1 MIRTTPRHTRIAS
14 IGDLA
19 KASLRVQVL
28 FIVTLILAI
37 VMLVL
42 CYWVVN
48 SLITLASHGA
58 RSHFQQL
65 AYNLHG
71 QESFLARTTRNDAV
85 RLNLA
90 LPQGAPASFELIDS
104 DATTNTYEGQ
114 GDNLAMPYI
123 IKVNRSDAAGGS
135 DYSRRLHVVAA
146 GLASLYGTS
155 RSTWQQPGMQ
165 AFLLDL
171 NSQVSI
177 SVPCSEDSV
186 TDDAHRWWR
195 CPLSANRVRELI
207 YTQTAQ
213 ASPEGARW
221 IRVNLPGNGEDRIG
235 YIVYSPIDLPDA
247 LWLPGTVKRDLVVA
261 TFIEMRDVYAGDPA
275 YGRVYF
281 QDLGTTPGTV
291 PPSAPEQEH
300 GALEDVQSRVRFG
313 LDGAHIDT
321 WCEDGW
327 AASYLVPY
335 AQFFLT
341 GQWQLMSF
349 GVLLL
354 LCTGIS
360 MALYRRHRNLVVR
373 PAQASH
379 ERVVESES
387 FNRAVIQAA
396 RVAVCALRVSDQQI
410 VAKNHLA
417 DDWLGDIEIV
427 RQLTFSPDHPATAGE
442 IEVGGRHLSFSA
454 SRVTYQG
461 EDVILATFSDISDH
475 KRAQAALAQA
485 KRAADD
491 ANAGKTVFLA
501 TMSHEIRTPLYG
513 TLGTVE
519 LLSLTPLTNLQRGY
533 LRTIQTSSAGLLNV
547 INDILDVSKIE
558 SRQITLKDQRLD
570 PAMITE
576 ETLQAYAATADAKGL
591 QFFSTIATDVPVHA
605 HGDALRIKQVLNN
618 LVSNAIK
625 FTEAGWVRVDLTLKG
640 EADGQAVLEWR
651 IADTGLGIPAEQQ
664 PLLFQPFYQAH
675 GNAGQALPGTGL
687 GLYICHSLCEL
698 MQGSITLDSS
708 PGRGSTFIFRLPLRV
723 AVDAAHRAG
732 SGEIAASP
740 AVWVRAPVTD
750 LAQDTCAWLTLAGAN
765 ARVIHGGLPAKREGI
780 LMELLPERLPPI
792 EWNGPRVSCI
802 PDGPDT
808 PQWSLS
814 EIHVTCHL
822 RHSIVEAVALAQHGR
837 PASADAAPAQA
848 EPAEAPVTH
857 EYRPDAGL
865 RRLGLRVLVAEDN
878 PVNRTLLVR
887 QLEELG
893 CEVTLCGDGLETLAR
908 WNGDEFD
915 VLITDMNMPLM
926 DGYELVRTLRARSTN
941 APIIGLTAD
950 ALQTQR
956 DAGFAA
962 GLNAWVV
969 KPVDLRTLHDALS
982 TACARIISAKFA
994 GAAPPPN
1001 KPKEFYDDHL
1011 RAAFNTTMREDMAS
1025 MRTAL
1030 AARDAT
1036 AAVATLHRMRG
1047 SLVVVNAEDIARF
1060 CGVLEQ
1066 KISDEGITPMLENA
1080 VKSTLAQLTERF
1092 KEL

>member
-1 MIRTTPRHTRIAS
+1 MIRATPRHTRIAS

-19 KASLRVQVL
+19 KASLRVQLL

-48 SLITLASHGA
+48 SLIHLASNGA

-71 QESFLARTTRNDAV
+71 QESFLTRATMNDAT
-85 RLNLA
+85 RLDLA
-90 LPQGAPASFELIDS
+90 LPQAAPASFELIRS
-104 DATTNTYEGQ
+104 DPTINTYEGQ
-114 GDNLAMPYI
+114 GESLSMPYI
-123 IKVNRSDAAGGS
+123 IKVNRNDAPGGA
-135 DYSRRLHVVAA
+135 DYGRRLQVVAA
-146 GLASLYGTS
+146 GLSSLYGTY
-155 RSTWQQPGMQ
+155 RSAWQQPGMQ

-171 NSQVSI
+171 NSSASI
-177 SVPCSEDSV
+177 AVPCSDDSM
-186 TDDAHRWWR
+186 TDDVHRWWR

-213 ASPEGARW
+213 PSPDGARW
-221 IRVNLPGNGEDRIG
+221 IRVNLPGSGEGRIG
-235 YIVYSPIDLPDA
+235 YIVYSPIELPDA
-247 LWLPGTVKRDLVVA
+247 LWLPDSPKRDLMLA
-261 TFIEMRDVYAGDPA
+261 TFIEMRDVYTGDPA

-281 QDLGTTPGTV
+281 QDLNTAPGHTP
-291 PPSAPEQEH
+291 PPASPQEH
-300 GALEDVQSRVRFG
+300 GALEEIESRVRFG

-321 WCEDGW
+321 WCQDGW
-327 AASYLVPY
+327 SASYRVPY
-335 AQFFLT
+335 DQFFLAAR
-341 GQWQLMSF
+341 WQLISF
-349 GVLLL
+349 AALIL
-354 LCTGIS
+354 LCVGGSI
-360 MALYRRHRNLVVR
+360 ALYRRHRNLVVR

-379 ERVVESES
+379 ARVVESES
-387 FNRAVIQAA
+387 FNRAVIEAA
-396 RVAVCALRVSDQQI
+396 RVAVCALRVSDGQV
-410 VAKNHLA
+410 VAKNRLA
-417 DDWLGDIEIV
+417 DDWLGDVEIV
-427 RQLTFSPDHPATAGE
+427 RRLTFAPGSAVDASEVE
-442 IEVGGRHLSFSA
+442 IGGRHLGFSA

-461 EDVILATFSDISDH
+461 ENVVLATFSDISDH
-475 KRAQAALAQA
+475 KRVQAALAQA

-519 LLSLTPLTNLQRGY
+519 LLGLTPLTNLQRGY

-547 INDILDVSKIE
+547 INDTLDVSKIE
-558 SRQITLKDQRLD
+558 SRQITLKDHRLD
-570 PAMITE
+570 PAMLTE
-576 ETLQAYAATADAKGL
+576 ETLQSYAATADAKGL
-591 QFFSTIATDVPVHA
+591 QFFSTIATDVPVYA
-605 HGDALRIKQVLNN
+605 HGDVLRIKQVLNN
-618 LVSNAIK
+618 LISNAIK
-625 FTEAGWVRVDLTLKG
+625 FTEAGWVRVDLTLIGKS
-640 EADGQAVLEWR
+640 DGQAMLEWR
-651 IADTGLGIPAEQQ
+651 IADTGLGIAAEQQ
-664 PLLFQPFYQAH
+664 PQLFQPFYQAQ
-675 GNAGQALPGTGL
+675 GGSGQAMPGTGL
-687 GLYICHSLCEL
+687 GLYICRSLCEL
-698 MQGSITLDSS
+698 MQGDITLDSS
-708 PGRGSTFIFRLPLRV
+708 PGRGSTFVFRLPLRV
-723 AVDAAHRAG
+723 AADAAQRAG
-732 SGEIAASP
+732 SADIAPSP
-740 AVWVRAPVTD
+740 PVWVRAPVTD
-750 LAQDTCAWLTLAGAN
+750 LAQDTCAWLALAGAN
-765 ARVIHGGLPAKREGI
+765 ARLIHGGLPPKREGI
-780 LMELLPERLPPI
+780 LVELLPERLPPI

-814 EIHVTCHL
+814 EIHVTSHL
-822 RHSIVEAVALAQHGR
+822 RQSIVEAVALAQHGR
-837 PASADAAPAQA
+837 PATAGAQA
-848 EPAEAPVTH
+848 AEVHGPT

-893 CEVTLCGDGLETLAR
+893 CEVTLCADGVETLAR

-926 DGYELVRTLRARSTN
+926 NGYELVRTLRARSTN

-994 GAAPPPN
+994 GPPPPT
-1001 KPKEFYDDHL
+1001 KPKGLFDDHL
-1011 RAAFNTTMREDMAS
+1011 RTAFNTTMREDMAS
-1025 MRTAL
+1025 MRAAL
-1030 AARDAT
+1030 AAHDAT
-1036 AAVATLHRMRG
+1036 AAIATLHRMRG
-1047 SLVVVNAEDIARF
+1047 SLVVMNAEDIARF

-1066 KISDEGITPMLENA
+1066 KIADEGLTPMLENA
-1080 VKSTLAQLTERF
+1080 ARSTLAQLADRY

>member
-1 MIRTTPRHTRIAS
+1 MIRARLRHTHLAS

-19 KASLRVQVL
+19 RVSLRMQLL
-28 FIVTLILAI
+28 FIVTLIIAI
-37 VMLVL
+37 VMLVM

-48 SLITLASHGA
+48 SLINLATNEA
-58 RSHFQQL
+58 RSHFQHL
-65 AYNLHG
+65 ILNLHG
-71 QESFLARTTRNDAV
+71 QESLIARATRSDAV
-85 RLNLA
+85 RLGLA
-90 LPQGAPASFELIDS
+90 VTQGGPASFELIES

-114 GDNLAMPYI
+114 YESLAMPYI
-123 IKVNRSDAAGGS
+123 VKVGRSDSPGGN
-135 DYSRRLHVVAA
+135 DHSRRLQTVAA
-146 GLASLYGTS
+146 GLSSLYGTY
-155 RSTWQQPGMQ
+155 RSSWQQPGMQ

-177 SVPCSEDSV
+177 SVPCSEDSM
-186 TDDAHRWWR
+186 TDDVHRWWR

-207 YTQTAQ
+207 YTQTART
-213 ASPEGARW
+213 SPSGEKW
-221 IRVNLPGNGEDRIG
+221 IDVNLPGSGEGRIG
-235 YIVYSPIDLPDA
+235 YVVYSPITLPDA
-247 LWLPGTVKRDLVVA
+247 IWLPDTPKRDLVLA
-261 TFIEMRDVYAGDPA
+261 TFIEMQDVYTGDPT

-281 QDLGTTPGTV
+281 QHLTTMSAGSHRAV
-291 PPSAPEQEH
+291 PPHAP
-300 GALEDVQSRVRFG
+300 GALEEVESDVDFRA
-313 LDGAHIDT
+313 DGAHIHT

-327 AASYLVPY
+327 HATYLVPY
-335 AQFFLT
+335 AQFF
-341 GQWQLMSF
+341 QAARWQLVSF
-349 GVLLL
+349 AALML
-354 LCTGIS
+354 LCAGGS
-360 MALYRRHRNLVVR
+360 VALYRRHRNLIVR

-387 FNRAVIQAA
+387 FNRAVIAAA
-396 RVAVCALRVSDQQI
+396 RVAVCALRVSDHQI

-417 DDWLGDIEIV
+417 DEWLGDVEIVKQLTFSADGAAVPGDIEIN
-427 RQLTFSPDHPATAGE
+427 
-442 IEVGGRHLSFSA
+442 GRHLSFSA
-454 SRVTYQG
+454 ARVTYQG
-461 EDVILATFSDISDH
+461 EEIVLATFSDITDH

-519 LLSLTPLTNLQRGY
+519 LLGLTPLTNLQRGY

-558 SRQITLKDQRLD
+558 SRQMTLKDHRFD
-570 PAMITE
+570 PAALTE
-576 ETLQAYAATADAKGL
+576 EALQSYAATADAKGL
-591 QFFSTIATDVPVHA
+591 QFFSTIATDVPVYA

-618 LVSNAIK
+618 LISNAIK
-625 FTEAGWVRVDLTLKG
+625 FTEAGWVRIDLTVVG
-640 EADGQAVLEWR
+640 GGDGLSVLEWR
-651 IADTGLGIPAEQQ
+651 IADTGLGISADQQ
-664 PLLFQPFYQAH
+664 PLLFQPFYQAYGPGH
-675 GNAGQALPGTGL
+675 SIPGTGL
-687 GLYICHSLCEL
+687 GLYICHSLSQL
-698 MQGSITLDSS
+698 MQGDITLDSS

-723 AVDAAHRAG
+723 TAESARLAG
-732 SGEIAASP
+732 NGEIAP
-740 AVWVRAPVTD
+740 APPVWVRAPVAD
-750 LAQDTCAWLTLAGAN
+750 LAQDTCAWLTLAGAT
-765 ARVIHGGLPAKREGI
+765 ARPSHGGSAPAKREGI
-780 LMELLPERLPPI
+780 LVELLPERLPPI

-802 PDGPDT
+802 PDGPDK

-814 EIHVTCHL
+814 EIHVTSHL
-822 RHSIVEAVALAQHGR
+822 RQSIVEAVALAQRGR
-837 PASADAAPAQA
+837 PAPTEESADKLEAGETLAP
-848 EPAEAPVTH
+848 

-893 CEVTLCGDGLETLAR
+893 CEVTLCVDGVETLAR
-908 WNGDEFD
+908 WNSDEFD

-926 DGYELVRTLRARSTN
+926 NGYELVRTLRARHTK

-994 GAAPPPN
+994 GPPPPN
-1001 KPKEFYDDHL
+1001 RPKEFYDSQL
-1011 RAAFNTTMREDMAS
+1011 RAAFNTTMREDMAA
-1025 MRTAL
+1025 MRAAL
-1030 AARDAT
+1030 AARDA
-1036 AAVATLHRMRG
+1036 AAIVSTLHRIRG
-1047 SLVVVNAEDIARF
+1047 SLVVMNAEEIARF

-1066 KISDEGITPMLENA
+1066 KIAEEGLTPVLENA
-1080 VKSTLAQLTERF
+1080 VKSTLAQLAEQF

>member
-1 MIRTTPRHTRIAS
+1 MIRATPRHTRIAS

-28 FIVTLILAI
+28 FIVALILAI

-48 SLITLASHGA
+48 SLINLASSGA

-71 QESFLARTTRNDAV
+71 QESLLARATENHAI
-85 RLNLA
+85 RLGLA
-90 LPQGAPASFELIDS
+90 LPQGAPASFELIDT
-104 DATTNTYEGQ
+104 DAITNTYDGQ
-114 GDNLAMPYI
+114 SDSLSMPYV
-123 IKVNRSDAAGGS
+123 IKVNRSDVPGGS
-135 DYSRRLHVVAA
+135 DYSRRLQVPAA
-146 GLASLYGTS
+146 GLSDLYGIS
-155 RSTWQQPGMQ
+155 RGVWQQPGMQ

-171 NSQVSI
+171 NSVVSI

-186 TDDAHRWWR
+186 TDDVHRWWR

-207 YTQTAQ
+207 YTQTARK
-213 ASPEGARW
+213 SPAGARW
-221 IRVNLPGNGEDRIG
+221 FSVNLPGNGQDRIG
-235 YIVYSPIDLPDA
+235 YVVYRHIELPDS
-247 LWLPGTVKRDLVVA
+247 LWVPGSVKRDLVVA
-261 TFIEMRDVYAGDPA
+261 TFLEMRDVYIGDPA

-281 QDLGTTPGTV
+281 QELSTTRADT
-291 PPSAPEQEH
+291 SASFTLHDH
-300 GALEDVQSRVRFG
+300 GVLEDIETHVRFG
-313 LDGAHIDT
+313 LNGAHIDT

-327 AASYLVPY
+327 FASYLVPY
-335 AQFFLT
+335 DQFFQA
-341 GQWQLMSF
+341 GRWQLLAF
-349 GVLLL
+349 AALIL
-354 LCTGIS
+354 LCTGAS
-360 MALYRRHRNLVVR
+360 VTLYRRHRNLVVR
-373 PAQASH
+373 PAQATH

-387 FNRAVIQAA
+387 FNRTVIEAA
-396 RVAVCALRVSDQQI
+396 RVAVCALRVSDRQI
-410 VAKNHLA
+410 VAKNSLA
-417 DDWLGDIEIV
+417 DAWLGDVEIV
-427 RQLTFSPDHPATAGE
+427 RQLTFSPGHDTDAGE
-442 IEVGGRHLSFSA
+442 IEIGGRYLSFSA

-461 EDVILATFSDISDH
+461 EDVVLATFSDISDH
-475 KRAQAALAQA
+475 KRVQAALAQA

-519 LLSLTPLTNLQRGY
+519 LLGLTPLTNLQRGY
-533 LRTIQTSSAGLLNV
+533 LRTIQSSSAGLLNV

-558 SRQITLKDQRLD
+558 SRQMTLKDHRLD
-570 PAMITE
+570 PAALTE

-591 QFFSTIATDVPVHA
+591 QFFSTIATDVPVYA

-618 LVSNAIK
+618 LISNAIK
-625 FTEAGWVRVDLTLKG
+625 FTEAGWVRVDLTLKS
-640 EADGQAVLEWR
+640 ESDGQATLEWR
-651 IADTGLGIPAEQQ
+651 IADTGLGIAAEQQ
-664 PLLFQPFYQAH
+664 PQLFQPFYQAQGAS
-675 GNAGQALPGTGL
+675 GNAMPGTGL
-687 GLYICHSLCEL
+687 GLYICHSLSEL
-698 MQGSITLDSS
+698 MQGRITLDSS
-708 PGRGSTFIFRLPLRV
+708 PGRGSTFIFTLPLRV
-723 AVDAAHRAG
+723 SAETASRTSSAA
-732 SGEIAASP
+732 IASSP

-750 LAQDTCAWLTLAGAN
+750 LTQDTCAWLTLAGAN
-765 ARVIHGGLPAKREGI
+765 ARPFLGGQPVKDGI
-780 LMELLPERLPPI
+780 LVELLPERLPPI
-792 EWNGPRVSCI
+792 EWNGARVSCI

-814 EIHVTCHL
+814 EIHVTSHV
-822 RHSIVEAVALAQHGR
+822 RQSIVEAVALAQRGR
-837 PASADAAPAQA
+837 PTAADAPPAA
-848 EPAEAPVTH
+848 AATAEAPPPH

-878 PVNRTLLVR
+878 PVNRALLVR

-893 CEVTLCGDGLETLAR
+893 CDVTLCTNGVETLAR
-908 WNGDEFD
+908 WNADEFD

-994 GAAPPPN
+994 GPPPPN
-1001 KPKEFYDDHL
+1001 KPKGFYDGHL
-1011 RAAFNTTMREDMAS
+1011 QAAFNTTMREDIAS
-1025 MRTAL
+1025 MRAAL
-1030 AARDAT
+1030 TTHNAQ

-1047 SLVVVNAEDIARF
+1047 SLVVVNAEEIARF

-1066 KISDEGITPMLENA
+1066 KIADEGLTPMLENA
-1080 VKSTLAQLTERF
+1080 VKSTLAQLAEQF